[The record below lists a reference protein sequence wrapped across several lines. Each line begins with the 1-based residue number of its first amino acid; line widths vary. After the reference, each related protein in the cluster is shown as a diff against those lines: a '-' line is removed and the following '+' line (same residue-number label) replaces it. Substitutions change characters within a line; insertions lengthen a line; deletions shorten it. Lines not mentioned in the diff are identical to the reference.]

1 MKKTILFS
9 GLVLLT
15 AAFKPLSDACAS
27 LSFFSEG
34 TQSTMTNFDEKGEMT
49 GKTVTLYSK
58 ITATDKGTNIS
69 ASQESFD
76 HKNRSTGKN
85 EFTIRCEN
93 SSLYFDMR
101 MFIPQDQMKA
111 YKDMEMTVEG
121 NDMEFPATISEGSVL
136 KDASVNIKVSS
147 NGTPMPMMGFAINVT
162 NRKVEKKESV
172 TTAAGTYDCF
182 KITDDVEVKS
192 IMKIRMK
199 TISWFSPV
207 AGIVKTE
214 SYKENGKMVGKSELT
229 ELKK

>member
-1 MKKTILFS
+1 MKKSIL
-9 GLVLLT
+9 LLG
-15 AAFKPLSDACAS
+15 AAFLAASFKPVSDACES
-27 LSFFSEG
+27 LGFFTEG
-34 TQSTMTNFDEKGEMT
+34 TQATMTNYDDKGDLT
-49 GKTVTLYSK
+49 GKTVTLYNK
-58 ITATDKGTNIS
+58 ITATDKGTNIN

-76 HKNRSTGKN
+76 HKNRSTSKN
-85 EFTIRCEN
+85 DFTIRCEN
-93 SSLYFDMR
+93 SALFFDMK

-121 NDMEFPATISEGSVL
+121 NDMEFPANISEGTAL

-147 NGTPMPMMGFAINVT
+147 NGTPMPMMGFSVNVS
-162 NRKVEKKESV
+162 NRKVEKKEPV
-172 TTAAGTYDCF
+172 TTPAGTYDCF